1 MVARLESPL
10 MSMLVRSTA
19 RAFRIFLV
27 LMIAVAI
34 VWITNSVD
42 STVQSAL
49 PYVFATLLAWE
60 FTRVLTVRRRRRR
73 RSRPKLPPIQ
83 NSHVDPQERVT

>member
-1 MVARLESPL
+1 
-10 MSMLVRSTA
+10 MSMLVRV
-19 RAFRIFLV
+19 FRIFLV

-42 STVQSAL
+42 STVRSAL
-49 PYVFATLLAWE
+49 PYVFAILLAWE

-73 RSRPKLPPIQ
+73 RGRPKLPPLR
-83 NSHVDPQERVT
+83 NPRLDPQERAA